1 MEARLIRWKT
11 VLVSRQLEIFTYINL
26 IWSLLEFSII
36 FTNYPWIS
44 LGFLSRFFMSWILI
58 WAHRKK
64 HATACKIWCIFEAVM
79 IVIILTL
86 GLCKVIK
93 FTKVASDKD
102 AFTNGKMFSI
112 SKPRLNTPAPS
123 PSMMRTENEHRL
135 NNYICENDESQVYSD
150 KCPLNNIIDE
160 NECRPKLT
168 LSGSEVQYSII
179 YTQPFIHTK

>member
-1 MEARLIRWKT
+1 
-11 VLVSRQLEIFTYINL
+11 
-26 IWSLLEFSII
+26 
-36 FTNYPWIS
+36 
-44 LGFLSRFFMSWILI
+44 
-58 WAHRKK
+58 
-64 HATACKIWCIFEAVM
+64 M

-93 FTKVASDKD
+93 FTKVGVAFAILSFLIKLYGLCAIYYFSLEVASDKD